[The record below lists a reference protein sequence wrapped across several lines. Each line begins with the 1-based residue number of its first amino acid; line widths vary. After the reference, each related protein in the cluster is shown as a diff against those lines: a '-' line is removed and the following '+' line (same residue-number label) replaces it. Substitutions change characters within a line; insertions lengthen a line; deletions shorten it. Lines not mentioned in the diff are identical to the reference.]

1 MFSLSFLLFYIGLTS
16 NHADERVADVF
27 NVFNEKDAEER
38 VEELNEKDRS
48 VETAALTNAER
59 LSCPMQEVSK
69 TNGSVKK
76 SHVKKQN
83 HRHSSLLQQVPYSF
97 QMLVLFLILSMSKL
111 VHGAASTLPGIGSD
125 SDVFSLETCQGGVVS
140 EQSVD
145 STSPAL
151 CMGIKETNEKEIQ
164 RLLNQGTCYCKTS
177 TVDFDFDSFLFQTCF
192 IAIVSYLFYLKYPT
206 N

>member
-1 MFSLSFLLFYIGLTS
+1 
-16 NHADERVADVF
+16 
-27 NVFNEKDAEER
+27 
-38 VEELNEKDRS
+38 
-48 VETAALTNAER
+48 
-59 LSCPMQEVSK
+59 MQEVPK

-83 HRHSSLLQQVPYSF
+83 HRHSSLLQLQQVPYTF

-151 CMGIKETNEKEIQ
+151 CMGIKETRKEEVQ
-164 RLLNQGTCYCKTS
+164 RLVNQGTCYCKTS
-177 TVDFDFDSFLFQTCF
+177 AVDFDLDSFLFQTCLRL
-192 IAIVSYLFYLKYPT
+192 VSLLSKIPNQLIFF
-206 N
+206 

>member
-1 MFSLSFLLFYIGLTS
+1 
-16 NHADERVADVF
+16 
-27 NVFNEKDAEER
+27 
-38 VEELNEKDRS
+38 
-48 VETAALTNAER
+48 
-59 LSCPMQEVSK
+59 MQEVPK

-83 HRHSSLLQQVPYSF
+83 HRHSSLLQLQQVPYTF

-177 TVDFDFDSFLFQTCF
+177 AVDFDLDSFLFSNLFHCHRL
-192 IAIVSYLFYLKYPT
+192 VSLLSKIPNQLIFF
-206 N
+206 